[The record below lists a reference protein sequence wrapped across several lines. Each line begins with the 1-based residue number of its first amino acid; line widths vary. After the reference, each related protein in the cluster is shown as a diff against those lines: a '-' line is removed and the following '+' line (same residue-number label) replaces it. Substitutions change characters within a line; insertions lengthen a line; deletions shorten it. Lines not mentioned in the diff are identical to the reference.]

1 MNTFTNILLTQ
12 IGTFGLLLKE
22 LSLPGN
28 YAEVQGSTDA
38 EQAEEEEEPAG
49 VAGVQGSRGVAV
61 VQEYMTGRHQDTGIA
76 HAGTGGDRARTGCNG
91 CC

>member
-1 MNTFTNILLTQ
+1 M
-12 IGTFGLLLKE
+12 LLLKE

-28 YAEVQGSTDA
+28 YAEVQGSTDE
-38 EQAEEEEEPAG
+38 EQVAEEEGPAG

-61 VQEYMTGRHQDTGIA
+61 VQAYKSGRHQDTGIA
-76 HAGTGGDRARTGCNG
+76 HADTGGDRARTGCNG